1 MAERPAKGNVPAV
14 RPSRTIGNQQMAAVY
29 HVPALHPATLGPWSK
44 EADKLTWVD
53 PETGLHCIIRRS
65 ALGFLSGYVAVPRRH
80 PLFGFRA
87 DAVSTTVAMAHG
99 GLNYAAPC
107 DATGPEETSICHVED
122 MDAIDGSTD
131 EWWFGFSCDQ
141 VTDLIPDDGAHA
153 AKAQQAG
160 LEQEYRDE
168 RYLFGQCT
176 SLAAQLAAAD
186 PMYSAQANAPA
197 GSSRTERRR

>member
-1 MAERPAKGNVPAV
+1 MAKRPDRTTLPTV
-14 RPSRTIGNQQMAAVY
+14 RPIDDQQMASIY
-29 HVPALHPATLGPWSK
+29 HVPALRPAGPGPWSK
-44 EADKLTWVD
+44 EADKLAWVD
-53 PETGLHCIIRRS
+53 PATGLQCIIRRS
-65 ALGFLSGYVAVPRRH
+65 ARGFLSGYVAIPRHH

-87 DAVSTTVAMAHG
+87 DAVPKTVATAHG

-107 DATGPEETSICHVED
+107 DVSAPEEPSICHIQD
-122 MDAIDGSTD
+122 THAIDGSTD

-186 PMYSAQANAPA
+186 PMQSAPVDAPA
-197 GSSRTERRR
+197 GTSRTEGRR